1 MRYGY
6 EKLTTEK
13 SFSTKV
19 DVYIEQLSESAIGTH
34 LKNIGGGRK
43 LFFHRKKRKSVLKN
57 RAKKSVCW

>member
-19 DVYIEQLSESAIGTH
+19 DVYIEQLSESAIGIH
-34 LKNIGGGRK
+34 LKYIGGGRK
-43 LFFHRKKRKSVLKN
+43 LFFIGNKEKVY
-57 RAKKSVCW
+57 